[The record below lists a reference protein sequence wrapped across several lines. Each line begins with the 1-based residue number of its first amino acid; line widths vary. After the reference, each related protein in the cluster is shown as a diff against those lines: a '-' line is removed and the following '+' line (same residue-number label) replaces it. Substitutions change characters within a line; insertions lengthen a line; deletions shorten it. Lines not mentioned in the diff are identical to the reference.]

1 MCTPAGYSSP
11 SMSGRGGA
19 YKKDKYRRKGKC
31 RRCCLGD
38 RIDSIPCHILA
49 ILDYDDFEELNEFI
63 LFFKS
68 SWCNSSYSSNRP
80 ITK

>member
-38 RIDSIPCHILA
+38 RIDSIPCHASYFAPGL
-49 ILDYDDFEELNEFI
+49 FEDRDEFI
-63 LFFKS
+63 LFS
-68 SWCNSSYSSNRP
+68 ISYWYYSSYSSYSP
-80 ITK
+80 GEK